1 MSLLLH
7 ELRVRRGAMV
17 GWALGLGLFL
27 SLYTTIYRF
36 LPAEVREMD
45 VRALAFLNSLGI
57 ETFATFEGFILG
69 TAFNFAPL
77 LVGLFGVIIGV
88 GALAGEE
95 DEGMLELLA
104 ALPVSRVRLLLAK
117 AAALFIA
124 ALVVMA
130 VAGAIQA
137 IVFTLWQIDTPVTAL
152 DLFQVA
158 VSHWLIAFVF
168 ITFSLFIGAYLPGR
182 GAALAT
188 ATTALFVSMCI
199 RDSSS
204 PAPTLAGQPPADKTD
219 GGRPGS
225 GRRGRRHGGR
235 QGDRAAPERKR
246 WPAAACRR
254 GWPVRRRRWPG
265 RRGFGLRA
273 ASPGA
278 GQRLSLIHI

>member
-7 ELRVRRGAMV
+7 ELRVRRGAIV

-57 ETFATFEGFILG
+57 QTFATFEGFILG

-95 DEGMLELLA
+95 DEGTLELLA

-117 AAALFIA
+117 SAALFIA

-137 IVFTLWQIDTPVTAL
+137 IVFMLWQIDTPVTPL
-152 DLFQVA
+152 DLFRVA
-158 VSHWLIAFVF
+158 LSHWLIAFVF
-168 ITFSLFIGAYLPGR
+168 ITFSLFIGACLPGR

-188 ATTALFVSMCI
+188 ATTALFV
-199 RDSSS
+199 RFFGD
-204 PAPTLAGQPPADKTD
+204 TLAGMAPVLEPLQPFLPHAYFENVVQMLTGEVAWRDVMILLAL
-219 GGRPGS
+219 GMGFLL
-225 GRRGRRHGGR
+225 
-235 QGDRAAPERKR
+235 AA
-246 WPAAACRR
+246 
-254 GWPVRRRRWPG
+254 VLSFRRRNLTVGAWPW
-265 RRGFGLRA
+265 
-273 ASPGA
+273 
-278 GQRLSLIHI
+278 QRPRVAP